1 MKRILVT
8 YIPLFLVLSLLVSG
22 CGTAAAV
29 EAEAPPAAPNAEA
42 PANEQAAQ
50 TQPEQE
56 QEPARE
62 QPQPAGKMVI
72 GYTDEENNMT
82 PQKLEDLQ
90 RACGELGM
98 QCVQGGGIEELT
110 EQGVDA
116 IIAFSSIWHAQG
128 AHPRIQAAADQKI
141 PVFVLDGEC
150 DVQSAYNL
158 SILSEATRVSLE
170 WMIEQMGGTGKM
182 AYAFMGP
189 ENAERAMLD
198 EMLQEYAGI
207 TASALPA
214 DYEANA
220 LTEDASAALAADQP
234 ELDAIWSNDFLGNIF
249 WGTNDLLGQG
259 YPLLR
264 CESRQDGLQAWQE
277 RLAADPSF
285 QCIATIP
292 PGGTAYEAV
301 YAAYYLLNG
310 AQIDPAAL
318 GGANG
323 NSLLYD
329 FPVIT
334 NENLEEWLGKLDEL
348 RKGAWDALQIKP
360 MTPEQIREKWFLE

>member
-1 MKRILVT
+1 MKRILVPC
-8 YIPLFLVLSLLVSG
+8 IPLFLLLSMIVTS
-22 CGTAAAV
+22 CGAAAAV
-29 EAEAPPAAPNAEA
+29 EAEAPPAESGAEA
-42 PANEQAAQ
+42 PADEQAVQA
-50 TQPEQE
+50 QPEQE
-56 QEPARE
+56 PAQD
-62 QPQPAGKMVI
+62 QPQPAIELVI
-72 GYTDEENNMT
+72 GYADEENNMT
-82 PQKLEDLQ
+82 PQKLEDLR

-98 QCVQGGGIEELT
+98 QCVQGEGIEELT

-116 IIAFSSIWHAQG
+116 IIAFSSTWHAQG
-128 AHPRIQAAADQKI
+128 AHPRIQAAADQQI

-150 DVQSAYNL
+150 DVQGAYNL

-182 AYAFMGP
+182 VYAFIGP
-189 ENAERAMLD
+189 DNAERAMVD
-198 EMLQEYAGI
+198 EMLQEHAGI

-220 LTEDASAALAADQP
+220 LTLERIAALAAEQP
-234 ELDAIWSNDFLGNIF
+234 ELGAIWSNDFLGNIF
-249 WGTNDLLGQG
+249 WGTNDLQGQG

-264 CESRQDGLQAWQE
+264 CESRQDGLQAWQD

-310 AQIDPAAL
+310 VQIDPAAL
-318 GGANG
+318 GGSNG

-348 RKGAWDALQIKP
+348 RKGDYDMLRFNS